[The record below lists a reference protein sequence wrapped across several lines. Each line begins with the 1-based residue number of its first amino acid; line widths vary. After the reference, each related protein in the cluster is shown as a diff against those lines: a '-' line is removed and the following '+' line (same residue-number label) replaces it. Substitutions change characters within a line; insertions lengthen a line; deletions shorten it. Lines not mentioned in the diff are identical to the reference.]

1 MTFGCSYSYG
11 QGLFYEDVY
20 TTKLAKKLNL
30 KNINLSIPGS
40 GLKIQTYNTIL
51 FINNFIKKRLPKY
64 VIYQYPHDYRVSFA
78 LKNGSDLHLETKTIN
93 TGDDYINSEYI
104 KKYFLENEGMK
115 YLQDLLEPLYLNN
128 IWEALNIPVFHITF
142 GDYIQEYKSLH
153 QKFDIINIES
163 DSTKLD
169 YYELARDL
177 SHNGRKF
184 HDKVYK
190 TLLNKIKNGKISILF
205 DFKSSF
211 AIVSIVDNG
220 TGIVKSDIS
229 QITEPYFTTKEGGTG
244 LGLAITKKIIEDH
257 NGTML
262 IKSSKKQKQTS
273 VIFQF
278 PLTK

>member
-1 MTFGCSYSYG
+1 MGQQINTKSKLVETNFVSKTNFDIDTNNLTFKSLLKEIDLDKWYYTNKKIPYTHNDYGYRCDDISSIEDNDYILTFGCSYSYG

-78 LKNGSDLHLETKTIN
+78 LKNGSSLHLETKTIN
-93 TGDDYINSEYI
+93 TDDEYVNSEYI

-128 IWEALNIPVFHITF
+128 IWETLNIPVFHITF

-190 TLLNKIKNGKISILF
+190 TLLNKIKNG
-205 DFKSSF
+205 
-211 AIVSIVDNG
+211 
-220 TGIVKSDIS
+220 
-229 QITEPYFTTKEGGTG
+229 
-244 LGLAITKKIIEDH
+244 
-257 NGTML
+257 
-262 IKSSKKQKQTS
+262 
-273 VIFQF
+273 
-278 PLTK
+278 